1 MLLVGR
7 SKWFFEQEEE
17 EEEVAVVSGERFV
30 SLLSS

>member
-1 MLLVGR
+1 MILVGR
-7 SKWFFEQEEE
+7 SKWFFEQEE

>member
-7 SKWFFEQEEE
+7 SKWFFEEE
-17 EEEVAVVSGERFV
+17 EEEVAVVGGERFV

>member
-7 SKWFFEQEEE
+7 SKWFFEEEE